1 VLNPERLVEIYRRIQ
16 NRKVKVLAL
25 ETLRRLGMR
34 HLVIRMDTINLCNLR
49 CKMCYYSSDYLR
61 KKDEMDL
68 AFFRKIADQIFPKTR
83 FLYLSCATEPTMNK
97 HFADIVAATGEYKV
111 PFTSFCT
118 NGQLLTKE
126 IVQASI
132 NAKLSEII
140 FSVDGACAETYEH
153 IRRGGKWGRL
163 LEKMDMLA
171 DMRRQAN
178 TQYPKTRVNF
188 TCMERNIRELP
199 AMVQFAAE
207 HGGSSLHVRHLLS
220 YTDEANTCKEEM
232 AYVRSFNAAAQE
244 ARKEATSRGIDIFL
258 PDPVPERTALGK
270 TCFTDGSKNL
280 ESEANPY
287 CVLPWF
293 SGIISWQGDYRI
305 CSTHRVGS
313 LREQTFEQI
322 YNGPKMREIRNKM
335 LWRKTDAC
343 SWKCREEAY
352 DVPDQ
357 VAGEEPA
364 ELVGISPSPEN

>member
-1 VLNPERLVEIYRRIQ
+1 MLNPESLVQVYRRVKS
-16 NRKVKVLAL
+16 RKVKVLGL
-25 ETLRRLGMR
+25 ETLRLLGMR

-49 CKMCYYSSDYLR
+49 CKMCYYSSDFNR

-68 AFFRKIADQIFPKTR
+68 PFFRKIAEDVFPKTR

-126 IVQASI
+126 IVQACI
-132 NAKLSEII
+132 DAKFSEII

-153 IRRGGKWGRL
+153 IRRGGKWSRL

-178 TQYPKTRVNF
+178 SQYPKTRVNF
-188 TCMERNIRELP
+188 TCMEHNIRELP
-199 AMVQFAAE
+199 AMVQFTAD
-207 HGGSSLHVRHLLS
+207 HGGRSLHVRHLLA
-220 YTDEANTCKEEM
+220 YTDEANTCNEEM
-232 AYVRSFNAAAQE
+232 AYIKSFNAASQE
-244 ARKEATSRGIDIFL
+244 ARQEAASRGIDLFL
-258 PDPVPERTALGK
+258 PDPIPERATAPGK

-287 CVLPWF
+287 CMLPWF
-293 SGIISWQGDYRI
+293 SAIISWQGDYRV
-305 CSTHRVGS
+305 CTTHRVGN
-313 LREQTFEQI
+313 LREQTFDEI
-322 YNGPKMREIRNKM
+322 YNSPRMREIRHKM
-335 LWRKTDAC
+335 LWRKADAC
-343 SWKCREEAY
+343 SWNCREEAY

-357 VAGEEPA
+357 LGEEPSEFVA
-364 ELVGISPSPEN
+364 ISPSPER